1 MNVVVVRII
10 STGGGCFTI
19 PSRSGRRRQGYLVL
33 IIAIIDQSVDYMVRT
48 G

>member
-1 MNVVVVRII
+1 MNVVVVRS

-19 PSRSGRRRQGYLVL
+19 PSRSGRRRRQGYLVL